1 MYVVFCSV
9 PQEDPSG
16 QSIIISRSEFDR
28 IQHAARILSDEERKA
43 KLEDLKRLKEELQ
56 NEVQERK
63 NFMKMKDLNRR
74 KNEKLSE
81 LEEEEM
87 KKAEHLRQKAIEQL
101 NEQED
106 EIKRLNEVIT

>member
-1 MYVVFCSV
+1 M
-9 PQEDPSG
+9 PREDPSG
-16 QSIIISRSEFDR
+16 QSIVLSRSEFDR
-28 IQHAARILSDEERKA
+28 LLYASRVPTEEEKKA

-106 EIKRLNEVIT
+106 EIKRINEVGC

>member
-1 MYVVFCSV
+1 V
-9 PQEDPSG
+9 PT
-16 QSIIISRSEFDR
+16 
-28 IQHAARILSDEERKA
+28 EEEKKA
-43 KLEDLKRLKEELQ
+43 KLEELKKLKEELQ

-74 KNEKLSE
+74 KNEKLSD

-87 KKAEHLRQKAIEQL
+87 IKAEHLRQKANEQL

-106 EIKRLNEVIT
+106 EIKRLNEVSWR